1 MGSEKRARVT
11 VLLFEDN
18 GAQARL
24 VEELLKEAKN
34 IIVHLMTAPRLSEG
48 LDILNK
54 SRVDIILLDLNL
66 PDSSGNDTIRKVLS
80 VAGEIPVIVLT
91 ESTNESFETIS
102 MYRGVQDYILK
113 KDLDEVLV
121 EKAIRYALERKKTEI
136 LLKESS
142 DSFHNIVE
150 TSSSPVLV
158 VSNDKLIRFAN
169 NAAKKIFDLKEG
181 KDKAVFGYPVEGGNI
196 SEIEITKKGASET
209 LEMNCVKTQWKGQP
223 SYLLTLTNITARKK
237 VQRWEKFRNDIL
249 TLLNADI
256 EPRKMLDGVVFAIK
270 NETGFDSVR
279 IRLKEGD
286 DFPLSSQIGFSP
298 ESFSAGNTAVHRGTP
313 GGLCR
318 NKDGSICPECACGLV
333 ASGKTYGET
342 PLFTAGG
349 SFWTNNTLL
358 LPGPK
363 AEEGPRESRRNRCMH
378 EGYLSVA
385 IASIRGGEKTIGL
398 LQISDRK
405 KDKLTLELVR
415 YLENICNII
424 GRIIERR
431 QMEEKTKENEKKY
444 KALFEN
450 TNSAIIIDYTET
462 GILIEANKQAEI
474 LFGRPKKELIGL
486 NRSELRPKEKA
497 EYYTKSFQE
506 HAESSG
512 SPLEE
517 GIIVRKDGSR
527 VPVTITTTVMEISGK
542 KVIQGV
548 FQDITELKTAEKTLK
563 LNLDNVE
570 KALFSAVD
578 ALASTVE
585 AKDPY
590 TAGHQQRVSEL
601 SAAIA
606 LEMGYSSGIIRIIR
620 TAAIVHDLGKIH
632 VPSEILTKPGK
643 ISKTEF
649 DLIKTHVQSSF
660 DILRNIDFPWPIAE
674 IVYQHHERINGTG
687 YPKGLKGSQML
698 KEAKIIAVA
707 DTVEAMSSFRP
718 YRAALGIEK
727 ALEEI
732 NGHRDNLYDAAVV
745 DACCKLFKEKKFHF
759 SGASNS

>member
-1 MGSEKRARVT
+1 MGIEERERIT
-11 VLLFEDN
+11 VLLIEDN
-18 GAQARL
+18 AAQARL
-24 VEELLKEAKN
+24 VEELFKEAKN
-34 IIVHLMTAPRLSEG
+34 IIVNLVNASRLSDG

-54 SRVDIILLDLNL
+54 NKVDIILLDLNL
-66 PDSSGNDTIRKVLS
+66 PDSSGNDTIREVL
-80 VAGEIPVIVLT
+80 ARAAEIPVIVLT
-91 ESTNESFETIS
+91 ESANESFEAIS
-102 MYRGVQDYILK
+102 MHRGVQDYVLK
-113 KDLDEVLV
+113 KDLNAVLI
-121 EKAIRYALERKKTEI
+121 EKTTRYALARKKMEI
-136 LLKESS
+136 LLKESIAN
-142 DSFHNIVE
+142 FQNIVE
-150 TSSSPVLV
+150 VNNTAILV
-158 VSNDKLIRFAN
+158 VGGDKLIRFAN
-169 NAAKKIFDLKEG
+169 NAAKILFSLKEG
-181 KDKAVFGYPVEGGNI
+181 NDKAFFGYPIEGGNF
-196 SEIEITKKGASET
+196 SEIEITGEGKSET

-223 SYLLTLTNITARKK
+223 SYLLTLINITARKA

-256 EPRKMLDGVVFAIK
+256 EPRKVLDSVVSAIK
-270 NETGFDSVR
+270 NETGFDSVK
-279 IRLKEGD
+279 IRLEAGD
-286 DFPLSSQIGFSP
+286 DFPLYSQIGFSP
-298 ESFSAGNTAVHRGTP
+298 LNRGKP

-318 NKDGSICPECACGLV
+318 NEDGSICPECVCGLV
-333 ASGKTYGET
+333 AAGKAQAEN

-349 SFWTNNTLL
+349 SYWVNKTLS
-358 LPGPK
+358 LPGRK
-363 AEEGPRESRRNRCMH
+363 AGEGPMETGGDRCLH
-378 EGYLSVA
+378 EGFLSVA
-385 IASIRGGEKTIGL
+385 ITPIRGGEKIIGL
-398 LQISDRK
+398 LQIGDK
-405 KDKLTLELVR
+405 KKGRLTLELVR

-450 TNSAIIIDYTET
+450 TNSAIIIADTET

-474 LFGRPKKELIGL
+474 LFGRSKKELIGL
-486 NRSELRPKEKA
+486 NRSELRPKDKA
-497 EYYTKSFQE
+497 EYYTKSFQRHIE
-506 HAESSG
+506 NTG
-512 SPLEE
+512 IPLEE
-517 GIIVRKDGSR
+517 GIIVRKNGSQ
-527 VPVTITTTVMEISGK
+527 VSVTITATVMEISGK

-548 FQDITELKTAEKTLK
+548 FQDITGLKNAEAALK

-590 TAGHQQRVSEL
+590 TAGHQQRVAEL

-606 LEMGYSSGIIRIIR
+606 LEMGYSSDIIRIIK

-660 DILRNIDFPWPIAE
+660 DILKNIDFPWPIAE
-674 IVYQHHERINGTG
+674 IVYQHHERIDGTG
-687 YPKGLKGSQML
+687 YPRGLKGSQML

-718 YRAALGIEK
+718 YRAALGVEK

-732 NGHRDNLYDAAVV
+732 NNQRGKLYDSIVV
-745 DACCKLFKEKKFHF
+745 DACSKLFKEKEFHF
-759 SGASNS
+759 SGTANS